1 MPRSIQKH
9 PIVRQPV
16 LIAMLLVLMLG
27 LSACGDSGN
36 APTPGGAAAPGAAAR
51 GPGGGGPPG
60 RGGPMPAVK
69 VVAATVELKEWT
81 DQIEALGTAYA
92 NESVTLTAKV
102 TETVS
107 SVNFRDNQEVETG
120 AILVELTDRAE
131 VANLREAQAAY
142 EDAERQ
148 YRRLA
153 DLQKQGTIGKAQ
165 LEQQQSTRDQARA
178 RVQAIRA
185 RLSDRVITAPFAGQL
200 GMRQVSPGTLVTP
213 GTVITTL
220 DDVATIKVDFSVPET
235 FLSAIT
241 VGEQIRATS
250 AAWRGEQFA
259 GQIESIDSRVNP
271 VTRAVIVRARLG
283 NQDRK
288 LKPGMLLSVRLQHA
302 PRQTVVI
309 DELAIVQLGRQS
321 FVFRVDADNRVVQ
334 VPVEL
339 GARRPGEVEI
349 VGGLNPGDRIVT
361 EGTVKLRNGMTV
373 ETAASL
379 RERPAGA
386 AQPA

>member
-1 MPRSIQKH
+1 
-9 PIVRQPV
+9 
-16 LIAMLLVLMLG
+16 
-27 LSACGDSGN
+27 
-36 APTPGGAAAPGAAAR
+36 
-51 GPGGGGPPG
+51 
-60 RGGPMPAVK
+60 MPAVK
-69 VVAATVELKEWT
+69 VVAATVELQEWT

-107 SVNFRDNQEVETG
+107 SVNFRDNQEVEAG
-120 AILVELTDRAE
+120 AILIELTDRAE

-185 RLSDRVITAPFAGQL
+185 RLADRVITAPFAGQL

-250 AAWRGEQFA
+250 AAWRGEQFE
-259 GQIESIDSRVNP
+259 GEIESVDSRVNP
-271 VTRAVIVRARLG
+271 VTRAVIVRARLA
-283 NQDRK
+283 NKARK

-339 GARRPGEVEI
+339 GARRPGEVEV

-373 ETAASL
+373 EAAASL
-379 RERPAGA
+379 RERPPGA

>member
-1 MPRSIQKH
+1 MFLPH
-9 PIVRQPV
+9 
-16 LIAMLLVLMLG
+16 G
-27 LSACGDSGN
+27 LSARRLALPLLLSLTLLLAACGGGESG
-36 APTPGGAAAPGAAAR
+36 APGGGPPGAAAR
-51 GPGGGGPPG
+51 GPGAPGGGPPG
-60 RGGPMPAVK
+60 RGGPMPAIK
-69 VVAATVELKEWT
+69 VVAATVEQQDWV
-81 DQIEALGTAYA
+81 DRVEALGTAYA

-107 SVNFRDNQEVETG
+107 SVNFRDNQEVESG

-148 YRRLA
+148 YRRLL

-165 LEQQQSTRDQARA
+165 LEQQQSIRDQARA

-250 AAWRGEQFA
+250 AAWRGQTFEGA
-259 GQIESIDSRVNP
+259 IESIDSRVNP
-271 VTRAVIVRARLG
+271 VTRAVIVRARLP
-283 NQDRK
+283 NAERK
-288 LKPGMLLSVRLQHA
+288 LKPGMLLSVELQQS
-302 PRQTVVI
+302 PRQTLVV
-309 DELAIVQLGRQS
+309 DELAIVQLGRQA
-321 FVFRVDADNRVVQ
+321 FVFRIDADNSVQQ
-334 VPVEL
+334 VPVQI
-339 GARRPGEVEI
+339 GARRPGQVEI
-349 VGGLNPGDRIVT
+349 VGGLTPGDRIVV
-361 EGTVKLRNGMTV
+361 EGTVKLRNGLTV
-373 ETAASL
+373 DPGAPPPAA
-379 RERPAGA
+379 EPAPSPA
-386 AQPA
+386 AAGN

>member
-1 MPRSIQKH
+1 MTRSKLEG
-9 PIVRQPV
+9 RQRPA
-16 LIAMLLVLMLG
+16 LLLLLLLLVLLLA
-27 LSACGDSGN
+27 LSACGGDGGGGS
-36 APTPGGAAAPGAAAR
+36 APGGAEARGPASPGGAA
-51 GPGGGGPPG
+51 PG

-69 VVAATVELKEWT
+69 VVAATVELKDWT

-107 SVNFRDNQEVETG
+107 SVNFRDNQEVEAG
-120 AILVELTDRAE
+120 AILIELTDRAE
-131 VANLREAQAAY
+131 VANLREAQSAY

-153 DLQKQGTIGKAQ
+153 DLQKQGTIGQAQ

-250 AAWRGEQFA
+250 AAWRGEAFE
-259 GQIESIDSRVNP
+259 GVIESIDSRVNP
-271 VTRAVIVRARLG
+271 VTRAVIVRARLS
-283 NQDRK
+283 NKARK

-302 PRQTVVI
+302 PRQTLVI

-349 VGGLNPGDRIVT
+349 VSGLNPGDRIVT
-361 EGTVKLRNGMTV
+361 EGTVKLRNGMSV

-379 RERPAGA
+379 RDRPPGIGL
-386 AQPA
+386 PA